1 MKLEEKLSTLRKE
14 KNLSQLELAETLGVS
29 RQAISKWESGNSV
42 PSVDN
47 LKALGRIY
55 EVPLEYLLHD
65 DAPRPLRENAGLT
78 EKHKERTEMSR
89 HLLSI
94 FVIVVLLATLLCVIL
109 LVSRKEPEGEISMDN
124 IEGSEVETVDEDDF
138 VLEF

>member
-14 KNLSQLELAETLGVS
+14 KKLSQLELAETLGVS

-65 DAPRPLRENAGLT
+65 DEPRPMRENSGLT
-78 EKHKERTEMSR
+78 GEHNERTEMNR
-89 HLLSI
+89 YLLLMFI
-94 FVIVVLLATLLCVIL
+94 IVALLATLLCVIL
-109 LVSRKEPEGEISMDN
+109 LVSRKEPEGEISMDI